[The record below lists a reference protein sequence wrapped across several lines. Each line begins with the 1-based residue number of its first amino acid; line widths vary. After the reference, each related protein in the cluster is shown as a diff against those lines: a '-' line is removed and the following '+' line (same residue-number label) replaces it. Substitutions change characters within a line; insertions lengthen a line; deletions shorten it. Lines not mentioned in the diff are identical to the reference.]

1 MGKYSHLP
9 QLQSSQSYVGIK
21 TAPNYLFYPHIYYTN
36 SNSPFAEYVSLQ
48 EKNNSKRCWSVR
60 GFKLECFSFPIYLL
74 ANVQVARNSAF
85 YESLMHN
92 LSSGCFPMHK
102 CRQYFKTT
110 LVNML
115 LDSHTVVKL
124 GRKKFIISSFL
135 KVHVVGKR
143 GNSKIALI
151 FTKVSNGRCKNL
163 EGISKQTEKVQF
175 FHSNTI

>member
-21 TAPNYLFYPHIYYTN
+21 TAPNYLFYPHIYN

-74 ANVQVARNSAF
+74 ADVQVARNSAF

-102 CRQYFKTT
+102 CRQDSKIKAVTRCWTTIPLLNLVEKTHYFIFHKD
-110 LVNML
+110 L
-115 LDSHTVVKL
+115 
-124 GRKKFIISSFL
+124 
-135 KVHVVGKR
+135 VGKR

-151 FTKVSNGRCKNL
+151 FTKVSNERCKNL
-163 EGISKQTEKVQF
+163 EGISKQTEKV
-175 FHSNTI
+175 

>member
-21 TAPNYLFYPHIYYTN
+21 TAPNYLFYPHIYNSN

-74 ANVQVARNSAF
+74 ADVQVARNSAF

-102 CRQYFKTT
+102 CRQDSKIKAVTRCWTTIPLLNLGEKTHYF
-110 LVNML
+110 NF
-115 LDSHTVVKL
+115 
-124 GRKKFIISSFL
+124 RKD
-135 KVHVVGKR
+135 VVGKR

-151 FTKVSNGRCKNL
+151 FLNFRNILTIPSFCKNRPIKVS
-163 EGISKQTEKVQF
+163 
-175 FHSNTI
+175 

>member
-21 TAPNYLFYPHIYYTN
+21 TAPNYLFYPHIYN

-74 ANVQVARNSAF
+74 ADVQVARNSAF

-102 CRQYFKTT
+102 CRQDSKIKAVTRCWTTIPLLNLVEKTHYFIF
-110 LVNML
+110 
-115 LDSHTVVKL
+115 
-124 GRKKFIISSFL
+124 RKD
-135 KVHVVGKR
+135 VVGKKATVKLLWFLPKFQMKDV
-143 GNSKIALI
+143 KILKASANRQ
-151 FTKVSNGRCKNL
+151 KKSNFSTPSH
-163 EGISKQTEKVQF
+163 I
-175 FHSNTI
+175 I